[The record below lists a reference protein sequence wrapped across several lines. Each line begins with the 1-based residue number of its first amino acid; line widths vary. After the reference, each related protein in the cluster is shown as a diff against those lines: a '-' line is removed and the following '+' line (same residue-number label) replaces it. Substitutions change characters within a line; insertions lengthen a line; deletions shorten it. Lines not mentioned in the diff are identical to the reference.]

1 MGHAAF
7 VPLRCKVSVVLI
19 VDGPTG
25 AISHESREGQHSFLL
40 FNSLSFSHG
49 QGCPKKFSIQDG
61 MGAALL
67 DNPATAASL
76 VKALRQALPHK
87 PVSCKIRLLDASLPM
102 TKTLA
107 FARAMEEAGACAL
120 NVHLRTKQDKASDP
134 ARWELLRPL
143 VAALSIPVIANGDVY
158 RQEDVEQLLAAS
170 HCAGVMLARPVL
182 YNPSLLRTLRFVSPS
197 CGRPVPGDKSYEDA
211 ISSTGSSPPLPLL
224 PLMDV
229 IRTYLHLCSCYES
242 HVSNAKYVV
251 LEMIVRR
258 RHPEYVRRHLAPL
271 ELPENINVASV
282 SKAKTLQALGTL
294 FGIEAGASSGLEGVH
309 LCLDSYFDAEQLEGT
324 KSMVKGRDGEPR
336 ANASEELGE
345 GKRRKIRDV
354 QFLRADC
361 EIPGMQ

>member
-25 AISHESREGQHSFLL
+25 AISHESREGQHSFRL

-143 VAALSIPVIANGDVY
+143 VAALAIPVIANGDVY

-182 YNPSLLRTLRFVSPS
+182 YNPSLLRTLRFVSPPAEDPS
-197 CGRPVPGDKSYEDA
+197 PG
-211 ISSTGSSPPLPLL
+211 TNLPRMRFLPLG
-224 PLMDV
+224 V
-229 IRTYLHLCSCYES
+229 RLHSLC
-242 HVSNAKYVV
+242 
-251 LEMIVRR
+251 
-258 RHPEYVRRHLAPL
+258 
-271 ELPENINVASV
+271 
-282 SKAKTLQALGTL
+282 
-294 FGIEAGASSGLEGVH
+294 
-309 LCLDSYFDAEQLEGT
+309 
-324 KSMVKGRDGEPR
+324 
-336 ANASEELGE
+336 
-345 GKRRKIRDV
+345 
-354 QFLRADC
+354 FL
-361 EIPGMQ
+361 